1 LPYDSDEGR
10 AIAGA
15 VTSVMTGHAY
25 ATSAKIANRVGPFA
39 GFHKDRDGML
49 NVLKMHRGEV
59 SKIDASLVAEDLLSA
74 AATAWDDAVELGELY
89 GVRNSQASVL
99 APTGTI
105 GLMMDCDTTGIE
117 PDLGLVKVKKL
128 VGGGT
133 MSIVNQ
139 TVPRAL
145 KVLGYSKEQIDDVIN
160 YIDVE
165 KTIIGAPH
173 LKKEHEPVFACSMG
187 DNAIHYMGHVKMM
200 SAVQPFI
207 SGAISK
213 TVNMPE
219 DVTVEDVE
227 QLHIESWKLGLKA
240 VAIYRD
246 NCKVAQPL
254 SMAKKEGAKEDE
266 SATVEAINEK
276 IIVKGAIRR
285 PMPKVRPA
293 RTFSFTVADCHGYFT
308 VGEYDDGTPG
318 EIFISVAK
326 MGSTLAGL
334 MDSFARSISYGL
346 QYGVPLKVYVKGM
359 TSMSFAPA
367 GITDDADIRTATSLV
382 DYIFRRLA
390 MTYLSFDDRLELG
403 LASIEDMPETQTSL
417 LDEGLVVQPISV
429 AEVAV
434 APAPAVSSGPV
445 LATGTEAPKEE
456 AKAVKRDDAAPMCFN
471 CGNQTQKAGSCY
483 VCTSCGSTTG
493 CS

>member
-1 LPYDSDEGR
+1 MAQGLPYDSDEGR
-10 AIAGA
+10 AKAAAITAIL
-15 VTSVMTGHAY
+15 TGHSY

-39 GFHKDRDGML
+39 GFHKDREGML
-49 NVLKMHRGEV
+49 NVLKMHREEV
-59 SKIDASLVAEDLLSA
+59 SNIDAKLVPEELLSA
-74 AATAWDDAVELGELY
+74 AATAWDEAVELGGMY

-145 KVLGYSKEQIDDVIN
+145 DALGYSEKQAKEIVA
-160 YIDVE
+160 YIDEE
-165 KTIIGAPH
+165 KTILGAPH

-200 SAVQPFI
+200 GAVQPFL

-219 DVTVEDVE
+219 EATVEDVE
-227 QLHIESWKLGLKA
+227 QLHMESWKLGLKA

-254 SMAKKEGAKEDE
+254 SMAKKEGESDKKEIETGAKLTDDE
-266 SATVEAINEK
+266 KVLL
-276 IIVKGAIRR
+276 KGAVRTR
-285 PMPKVRPA
+285 LPKVRNSK
-293 RTFSFTVADCHGYFT
+293 TFSFQVASTHGYMT
-308 VGEYDDGTPG
+308 VGEYEDGRPG
-318 EIFISVAK
+318 EIFVNVNKQGSTMRGILDAFAISV
-326 MGSTLAGL
+326 SH
-334 MDSFARSISYGL
+334 GL
-346 QYGVPLKVYVKGM
+346 QFGVPLKDYVK
-359 TSMSFAPA
+359 SMINTSFAPA
-367 GITDDADIRTATSLV
+367 GITDDPDVRTASSII
-382 DYIFRRLA
+382 DYLAKRLA
-390 MTYLSFDDRLELG
+390 LTYLTFDDRLELG
-403 LASIEDMPETQTSL
+403 LASIDDMPEAQTSL
-417 LDEGLVVQPISV
+417 LTTDESATEESTEEVETKVVDVPASQSV
-429 AEVAV
+429 KQ
-434 APAPAVSSGPV
+434 SSSSSK
-445 LATGTEAPKEE
+445 TEEAPL
-456 AKAVKRDDAAPMCFN
+456 CFN
-471 CGNQTQKAGSCY
+471 CGNQTQRSGSCY